1 MRGALEHGL
10 ARDEVSEEAVSALAA
25 LLEEL
30 DEAIWSREGAA
41 LDRARIMDVADKAA
55 GGGL

>member
-1 MRGALEHGL
+1 MTLFAKARG
-10 ARDEVSEEAVSALAA
+10 EVSEEAVSALAA

-41 LDRARIMDVADKAA
+41 LDRARIMEAADKAA